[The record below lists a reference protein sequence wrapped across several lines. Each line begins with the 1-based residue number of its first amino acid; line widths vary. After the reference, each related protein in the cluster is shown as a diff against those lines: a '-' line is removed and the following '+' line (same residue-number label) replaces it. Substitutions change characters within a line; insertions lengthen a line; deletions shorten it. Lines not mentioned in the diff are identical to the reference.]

1 MFCKVKI
8 FVLGIMPPSVQI
20 RMNLL
25 SSSAYSYQSFQT
37 PTQSSPSLRGNVNA
51 NGSGSGYKSISTMS
65 IGVGMIDRLSRNV
78 ASCSACG
85 H

>member
-1 MFCKVKI
+1 MFYKVKI

-25 SSSAYSYQSFQT
+25 SSSAYPYQSFKM
-37 PTQSSPSLRGNVNA
+37 PTQSSLSLRGTVNA
-51 NGSGSGYKSISTMS
+51 NGSSGYKSISTTS